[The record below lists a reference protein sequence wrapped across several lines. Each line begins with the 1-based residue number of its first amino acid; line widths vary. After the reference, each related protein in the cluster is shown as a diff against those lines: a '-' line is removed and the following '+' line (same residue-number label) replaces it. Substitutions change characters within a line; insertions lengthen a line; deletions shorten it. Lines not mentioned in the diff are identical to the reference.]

1 MKISVRDVTAWTD
14 SMVVLS
20 WLVGN
25 PRRFKTFVG
34 NRVTQIISDIPPDR
48 WKHVAGTEN
57 PADCASR
64 GLYPSKL
71 IDHQLWWNGPE
82 WLWLDPT
89 NWSNEVL
96 CGARSDITVST
107 EEVAS
112 HVIVEAPESNRTW
125 IFPLDK
131 YSSYERLLRVISW
144 TKRFIKNCRNPNG
157 VKVVKPYVT
166 TMEISNA
173 ETTLCL
179 IIQSHQFS
187 IEVEL
192 LKAKRPLPKGNR
204 LLPLS
209 PIMDS
214 DGVLRVGGR
223 QRQARISY
231 SKMHPVILHAKHSIT
246 RLIIMSEHK
255 RLLHGGPTLMMAS
268 LARRFHIL
276 CARKVIRAMA
286 RECVICKRPLSTKP
300 KPPLFGQL
308 PIERVTPGPVFDHTG
323 LDFARPLLI
332 KYGHVRKPTVV
343 KSYVCV
349 FVSLTVKAV
358 HLELVSDLTT
368 EAFIACL
375 RRFVAH
381 RGHPSVLW
389 SDHGLNFVGANR
401 ELKEMYEF
409 QKKQITQ
416 IAISEF
422 CSSQRI
428 QWKFIPERSPHFG
441 GIWESAVKS
450 FKNHL
455 KRIIGDVKLTYEE
468 TYTVIT
474 QIEGCLNSRPLVA
487 TGAMDDDGIE
497 VLTPGHFL
505 IGRPLTAI
513 PDPENSYQS
522 MSLLKRWHLCQLL
535 THHFWKRWL
544 LEYLSTLQKIYKWQY
559 PTKGVVPGDV
569 VLIIEKG
576 IVPMKWP
583 MARIIKTYPGED
595 GVTRVVDIKT
605 AKGIYRRP
613 VHKLAPL
620 ISMENESHSN

>member
-1 MKISVRDVTAWTD
+1 M
-14 SMVVLS
+14 
-20 WLVGN
+20 
-25 PRRFKTFVG
+25 
-34 NRVTQIISDIPPDR
+34 
-48 WKHVAGTEN
+48 
-57 PADCASR
+57 
-64 GLYPSKL
+64 
-71 IDHQLWWNGPE
+71 
-82 WLWLDPT
+82 
-89 NWSNEVL
+89 
-96 CGARSDITVST
+96 
-107 EEVAS
+107 
-112 HVIVEAPESNRTW
+112 
-125 IFPLDK
+125 
-131 YSSYERLLRVISW
+131 
-144 TKRFIKNCRNPNG
+144 
-157 VKVVKPYVT
+157 
-166 TMEISNA
+166 
-173 ETTLCL
+173 
-179 IIQSHQFS
+179 
-187 IEVEL
+187 
-192 LKAKRPLPKGNR
+192 
-204 LLPLS
+204 
-209 PIMDS
+209 
-214 DGVLRVGGR
+214 LRVGGR

-286 RECVICKRPLSTKP
+286 RECVICKRWSTKP

-308 PIERVTPGPVFDHTG
+308 PIERVTPGPVFDNTG
-323 LDFARPLLI
+323 SDFAGPLLI

-375 RRFVAH
+375 RRFVAR

-422 CSSQRI
+422 CSQRI

-535 THHFWKRWL
+535 TLHFWKRWL

-576 IVPMKWP
+576 IMPMKWP